1 MQPTIDELLAL
12 DLLTLREHTELAG
25 DVFDAD
31 QQRLRLQQSL
41 NNSEVCSVQRAGKLV
56 AYAMLRPESENC
68 WFVGA
73 FSTHPLH
80 RTSAV
85 VSELLAKVAR
95 LARER
100 GIAEFRSHVYKT
112 NRLSVA
118 FHRKLGFQITREN
131 EKAFEF
137 FTSVSTL
144 GERPAIR
151 RAADTAT
158 TAMPPTPDN

>member
-12 DLLTLREHTELAG
+12 DLLTLREHTERAG
-25 DVFDAD
+25 DVFDVD
-31 QQRLRLQQSL
+31 QQRLRLQRSL
-41 NNSEVCSVQRAGKLV
+41 NDSEVCSVRREGALV
-56 AYAMLRPESENC
+56 AYAMLRPESEHC

-80 RTSAV
+80 RTSTV
-85 VSELLAKVAR
+85 VSELLAQVAR

-100 GIAEFRSHVYKT
+100 GIADLRSHVYKA

-131 EKAFEF
+131 EKAIEF
-137 FTSVSTL
+137 FASVSKL

-151 RAADTAT
+151 RAAGG
-158 TAMPPTPDN
+158 